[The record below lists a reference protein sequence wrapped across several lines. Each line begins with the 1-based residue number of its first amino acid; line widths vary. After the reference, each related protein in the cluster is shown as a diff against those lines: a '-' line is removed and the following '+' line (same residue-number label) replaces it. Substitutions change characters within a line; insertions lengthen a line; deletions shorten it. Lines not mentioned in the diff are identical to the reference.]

1 MPFWV
6 QMLLSLAAFAVLLA
20 LVAAVWA
27 LRGVAQRA
35 EAVLAIVEQELRPLI
50 GQALALTE
58 DVRGLTREAG
68 RELERVGAVTDRVE
82 DVATGLRR
90 IIIALGRLTRA
101 GQIVG
106 VAAGLKKGI
115 HVFVHPLRHQRDPHE
130 PRSTRRRAVHGMGI
144 RRLC

>member
-6 QMLLSLAAFAVLLA
+6 QLLLSLASLALLLA

-35 EAVLAIVEQELRPLI
+35 EAVLAIVEQELRPVI

-58 DVRGLTREAG
+58 DVRSLTRDAS
-68 RELERVGAVTDRVE
+68 RELERVGAVTDRV
-82 DVATGLRR
+82 DDIAGAVGR
-90 IIIALGRLTRA
+90 IVGTLSGLTRA

-115 HVFVHPLRHQRDPHE
+115 DVFIQRLRHQGDHHE
-130 PRSTRRRAVHGMGI
+130 
-144 RRLC
+144 

>member
-1 MPFWV
+1 
-6 QMLLSLAAFAVLLA
+6 MLLSLAAFALLVA

-35 EAVLAIVEQELRPLI
+35 EAVLAIVEQELRPLV

-82 DVATGLRR
+82 DVATGVGR
-90 IIIALGRLTRA
+90 IVMTLGSLTRA

-106 VAAGLKKGI
+106 VAAGLKRGI
-115 HVFVHPLRHQRDPHE
+115 DVFVHRLRHQGDQHE
-130 PRSTRRRAVHGMGI
+130 Q
-144 RRLC
+144 

>member
-6 QMLLSLAAFAVLLA
+6 QMLLSLAAFALLLA

-82 DVATGLRR
+82 NVATGLGR
-90 IIIALGRLTRA
+90 IVMTLGSLTRA

-115 HVFVHPLRHQRDPHE
+115 DVFVHRLRHQGDHHE
-130 PRSTRRRAVHGMGI
+130 Q
-144 RRLC
+144 

>member
-6 QMLLSLAAFAVLLA
+6 QLLLSLASLALLVA

-35 EAVLAIVEQELRPLI
+35 EAVLAIVEQELRPVI
-50 GQALALTE
+50 GQAVALTE
-58 DVRGLTREAG
+58 DVRSLTRDAS
-68 RELERVGAVTDRVE
+68 RELERVGAVTDRV
-82 DVATGLRR
+82 DDIAGAVGR
-90 IIIALGRLTRA
+90 IVGTLSGLTRA

-115 HVFVHPLRHQRDPHE
+115 DVFIQRFRNQGDHHE
-130 PRSTRRRAVHGMGI
+130 
-144 RRLC
+144 

>member
-6 QMLLSLAAFAVLLA
+6 QMLLSLAAFALLVA

-35 EAVLAIVEQELRPLI
+35 EAVLAIVEQELRPLV

-68 RELERVGAVTDRVE
+68 RELERLGAVTDRVE
-82 DVATGLRR
+82 DVATGVGRVVMT
-90 IIIALGRLTRA
+90 LGSLTRA

-115 HVFVHPLRHQRDPHE
+115 DVFVHRLRHQGDHHE
-130 PRSTRRRAVHGMGI
+130 
-144 RRLC
+144 

>member
-6 QMLLSLAAFAVLLA
+6 QMLLSLAAFALLLA

-68 RELERVGAVTDRVE
+68 RELERVGAVADRGE
-82 DVATGLRR
+82 DVAAG
-90 IIIALGRLTRA
+90 AGRVGSDPGHLPRA
-101 GQIVG
+101 G
-106 VAAGLKKGI
+106 K
-115 HVFVHPLRHQRDPHE
+115 R
-130 PRSTRRRAVHGMGI
+130 
-144 RRLC
+144 

>member
-6 QMLLSLAAFAVLLA
+6 QMLLSLAAFALLVA

-35 EAVLAIVEQELRPLI
+35 EAVLTIVEQELRPMI
-50 GQALALTE
+50 GQGLALTE

-82 DVATGLRR
+82 VVAAG
-90 IIIALGRLTRA
+90 LGRIVTTLGSLTRA

-115 HVFVHPLRHQRDPHE
+115 DVFVHRLRHQGDQHE
-130 PRSTRRRAVHGMGI
+130 Q
-144 RRLC
+144 

>member
-6 QMLLSLAAFAVLLA
+6 QMLLSLAALALLVA

-35 EAVLAIVEQELRPLI
+35 EAVLAIVEQELRPMI

-82 DVATGLRR
+82 DVATGVGR
-90 IIIALGRLTRA
+90 IVMTLGSLTRA

-115 HVFVHPLRHQRDPHE
+115 DVFVHRLRHQGDHHE
-130 PRSTRRRAVHGMGI
+130 Q
-144 RRLC
+144 

>member
-1 MPFWV
+1 
-6 QMLLSLAAFAVLLA
+6 MLLSMAAFALLLA

-27 LRGVAQRA
+27 LRAVAQRA

-82 DVATGLRR
+82 DVATGVGR
-90 IIIALGRLTRA
+90 IVMTLGSLTRA

-106 VAAGLKKGI
+106 VAAGVKKGI
-115 HVFVHPLRHQRDPHE
+115 DVFVHRLRHQGDHHE
-130 PRSTRRRAVHGMGI
+130 Q
-144 RRLC
+144 

>member
-1 MPFWV
+1 MPSWV
-6 QMLLSLAAFAVLLA
+6 QMLLSLAAFALLLA

-35 EAVLAIVEQELRPLI
+35 EAVLAIVEQEMRPLV

-82 DVATGLRR
+82 DIATGLGR
-90 IIIALGRLTRA
+90 IVATLGSLTRA

-106 VAAGLKKGI
+106 VAAGLKRGI
-115 HVFVHPLRHQRDPHE
+115 EVFAHRLRHQGDQHE
-130 PRSTRRRAVHGMGI
+130 
-144 RRLC
+144 

>member
-6 QMLLSLAAFAVLLA
+6 QMLLSLAAFALLVA

-27 LRGVAQRA
+27 LRAVARRA
-35 EAVLAIVEQELRPLI
+35 EAVLAIVEQELRPLV

-68 RELERVGAVTDRVE
+68 RELERVGAVTDRV
-82 DVATGLRR
+82 DDIATGLSR
-90 IIIALGRLTRA
+90 IVMTVGSLTRA

-115 HVFVHPLRHQRDPHE
+115 DVFVHRLRHQGDHHE
-130 PRSTRRRAVHGMGI
+130 Q
-144 RRLC
+144 

>member
-6 QMLLSLAAFAVLLA
+6 QLLLSLASLALLLA

-58 DVRGLTREAG
+58 DVRSLTRDAS
-68 RELERVGAVTDRVE
+68 RELERVGAVTDRV
-82 DVATGLRR
+82 DDIAGAVGR
-90 IIIALGRLTRA
+90 IVGTLSGLTRA

-106 VAAGLKKGI
+106 VAAGVKKGI
-115 HVFVHPLRHQRDPHE
+115 DVFVQRLRQQGDHHE
-130 PRSTRRRAVHGMGI
+130 
-144 RRLC
+144 

>member
-6 QMLLSLAAFAVLLA
+6 QLLLSLASLALLLA

-35 EAVLAIVEQELRPLI
+35 EAVLAIVEQELRPVI
-50 GQALALTE
+50 GQAVALTE
-58 DVRGLTREAG
+58 DVRSLTRDAS
-68 RELERVGAVTDRVE
+68 RELERVGAVTDRV
-82 DVATGLRR
+82 DDIAGAVGR
-90 IIIALGRLTRA
+90 IVGTLSGLTRA

-115 HVFVHPLRHQRDPHE
+115 DVFVQRLRQQGDHHE
-130 PRSTRRRAVHGMGI
+130 
-144 RRLC
+144 

>member
-6 QMLLSLAAFAVLLA
+6 QMLLSLAAFALLLA

-82 DVATGLRR
+82 VVAAG
-90 IIIALGRLTRA
+90 LGRIVMTVGSLTRA

-115 HVFVHPLRHQRDPHE
+115 DVFVHRLRHQGDHHE
-130 PRSTRRRAVHGMGI
+130 Q
-144 RRLC
+144 

>member
-6 QMLLSLAAFAVLLA
+6 QMLLSLAAFALLVA

-27 LRGVAQRA
+27 LRGVARRA
-35 EAVLAIVEQELRPLI
+35 EAVLTIVEQEMRPLI
-50 GQALALTE
+50 GQGLALTE

-82 DVATGLRR
+82 VVAAG
-90 IIIALGRLTRA
+90 LGRIVTTLGTLTRA

-106 VAAGLKKGI
+106 VAAGLKRGI
-115 HVFVHPLRHQRDPHE
+115 DVFVHRLRHQGDHHE
-130 PRSTRRRAVHGMGI
+130 Q
-144 RRLC
+144 

>member
-6 QMLLSLAAFAVLLA
+6 QLVLSLASLALLLA

-35 EAVLAIVEQELRPLI
+35 EAVLAIVEQELRPVI
-50 GQALALTE
+50 GQAVALTE
-58 DVRGLTREAG
+58 DVRSLTRDAS
-68 RELERVGAVTDRVE
+68 RELERVGAVTDRV
-82 DVATGLRR
+82 DDIAGAVGR
-90 IIIALGRLTRA
+90 IVGTLSGLTRA

-115 HVFVHPLRHQRDPHE
+115 DVFVQRLRHQGDHHE
-130 PRSTRRRAVHGMGI
+130 
-144 RRLC
+144 

>member
-6 QMLLSLAAFAVLLA
+6 QLVLSLASLALLLA

-35 EAVLAIVEQELRPLI
+35 EAVLAIVEQELRPVI
-50 GQALALTE
+50 GQAVALTE
-58 DVRGLTREAG
+58 DVRSLTRDAS
-68 RELERVGAVTDRVE
+68 RELERVGAVTDRV
-82 DVATGLRR
+82 DDIAGAVGR
-90 IIIALGRLTRA
+90 IVGTLSGLTRA

-115 HVFVHPLRHQRDPHE
+115 DVFVQRLRQQGDHHE
-130 PRSTRRRAVHGMGI
+130 
-144 RRLC
+144 

>member
-6 QMLLSLAAFAVLLA
+6 QMLLSLAAFALLVA

-35 EAVLAIVEQELRPLI
+35 EAVLAIVEQELRPLV

-82 DVATGLRR
+82 DVATGVGR
-90 IIIALGRLTRA
+90 IVMTLGSLTRA

-115 HVFVHPLRHQRDPHE
+115 DVFVHRLRHQGDHHE
-130 PRSTRRRAVHGMGI
+130 
-144 RRLC
+144 